1 MEKESYLNI
10 DDASEDLQAALKLS
24 GEIGQRWGWATTLE
38 GKKTNFQDRVPKET
52 DGSPLTGKLDTMTL
66 ESTFSLDYAHK
77 DESLDETGMKFAYK
91 KNSDEKGGYYEY
103 DRWRISATQGL
114 SWNAWQ
120 LDLAGGYTGTS
131 YPKRLLTSG
140 ELLDRNGWAFDAGIT
155 REIGENWKSFFR
167 WNHERESSNDTSFA
181 FESNFWTIGVNWEK

>member
-1 MEKESYLNI
+1 MYINSFLNSQTQMKNLFLPFFLI
-10 DDASEDLQAALKLS
+10 FFVFGCVSNTQILQ
-24 GEIGQRWGWATTLE
+24 
-38 GKKTNFQDRVPKET
+38 D
-52 DGSPLTGKLDTMTL
+52 
-66 ESTFSLDYAHK
+66 
-77 DESLDETGMKFAYK
+77 K

-120 LDLAGGYTGTS
+120 LDLAGGYTGTF